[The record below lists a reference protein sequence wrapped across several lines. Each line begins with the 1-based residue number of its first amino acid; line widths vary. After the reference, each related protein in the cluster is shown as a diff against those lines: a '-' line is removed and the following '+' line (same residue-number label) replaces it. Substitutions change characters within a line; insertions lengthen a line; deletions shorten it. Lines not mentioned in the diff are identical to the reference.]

1 MFHIQIPLPSRNQL
15 EDEYQRQF
23 EVLERVLFE
32 LHRRIKNIL
41 HKAGLQTTVKYRVK
55 SFESWYQKVLGRVS
69 SPSKEKDW
77 LKVSDILGIRVVCP
91 FMADLPLV
99 ERLISQ
105 EFQINEREKKG
116 AEFSFKEFGYES
128 LHYLMKVPQDI
139 QESFHVP
146 DSLVCE
152 LQLRTILQDAW
163 AEVEHELVY
172 KSDYTPFDD
181 PLRRKLAAL
190 NANLSLADMVFHEIR
205 EYQRELQRQL
215 KKRRVDFW
223 DLVRKSEDEHQGVMI
238 ATGELETHGPRDRVD
253 DLSLSQIDS
262 RPRGD
267 ETAVGNYDVEN
278 DDDSLPKYGNYDAVD
293 GALLKALY
301 AHNAHRYTDAAK
313 RYGEILDLHPR
324 QSVRVIVLVHRGMAF
339 FALGKYREAIADFG
353 RSLDGEGD
361 HRKAYYYRAVSQRQL
376 GAYAEALDDLNQCLS
391 IDPYQAEALLSR
403 AQTLVKLG
411 DYSAALQDV
420 DAALALRPHDEE
432 AHRFSEVLTSKLG
445 V

>member
-1 MFHIQIPLPSRNQL
+1 
-15 EDEYQRQF
+15 
-23 EVLERVLFE
+23 
-32 LHRRIKNIL
+32 
-41 HKAGLQTTVKYRVK
+41 
-55 SFESWYQKVLGRVS
+55 
-69 SPSKEKDW
+69 
-77 LKVSDILGIRVVCP
+77 
-91 FMADLPLV
+91 
-99 ERLISQ
+99 
-105 EFQINEREKKG
+105 
-116 AEFSFKEFGYES
+116 
-128 LHYLMKVPQDI
+128 MKVPQDL

-181 PLRRKLAAL
+181 SLRRKLAAL

-205 EYQRELQRQL
+205 EYQRELQHQL
-215 KKRRVDFW
+215 KKRRTDFW
-223 DLVRKSEDEHQGVMI
+223 NLVRKSEDEHRGVLI
-238 ATGELETHGPRDRVD
+238 AAGELEGHLPLDRAD
-253 DLSLSQIDS
+253 DLSQMP
-262 RPRGD
+262 PRVAEGLDGGAPADGD
-267 ETAVGNYDVEN
+267 GFDG
-278 DDDSLPKYGNYDAVD
+278 LPKYGNYDAVD
-293 GALLKALY
+293 GQLLKALY
-301 AHNAHRYTDAAK
+301 VHNAHRYPEAVE
-313 RYGEILDLHPR
+313 RYSGILELQPR
-324 QSVRVIVLVHRGMAF
+324 QAVRIIVLVHRGMAY
-339 FALGKYREAIADFG
+339 FALGRYREAIEDFG

-361 HRKAYYYRAVSQRQL
+361 HRKAYYYRAVAQRQL

-432 AHRFSEVLTSKLG
+432 AHRFREVLTSKLG